1 MSYKKIILLGLML
14 SVFVACKK
22 DDTSTTPV
30 NNTFTGFVKPA
41 SFPTPVYR
49 FEYNPVNQAG
59 FELGRKLFYD
69 GRLSRD
75 GSISCGSC
83 HQQGSGFAQFDHPV
97 SHGVDDKLG
106 VRNSPVIQN
115 MAWAPFFF
123 WDGGVFDLDLFP
135 FAPIQNP
142 VEMDETIPNVLA
154 KLRADSKYPTLFKNA
169 FGDDSITGTRMVQ
182 ALSQF
187 MNMLVSSNSRYDK
200 FMAGDA
206 SAMNADEVE
215 GMSIFM
221 QHCNRCHTAPLFT
234 DHSFHNNGITRLT
247 DKGRYQITL
256 NNDDMYKFKTPTLRN
271 VEKSM
276 PYFHDGR
283 TNLLADAVNHYST
296 NIPAGSTVD
305 TALIGGIPLSSD
317 QKNKLVLF
325 LKTLTDD
332 TFLHDARFSEQ

>member
-1 MSYKKIILLGLML
+1 MKKILFAIFLLTFFA
-14 SVFVACKK
+14 SCKK
-22 DDTSTTPV
+22 DETTTTPV
-30 NNTFTGFVKPA
+30 DNTFKGFVKPA
-41 SFPTPVYR
+41 SFPATVYR

-69 GRLSRD
+69 GKLSKD
-75 GSISCGSC
+75 GTISCGSC
-83 HQQGSGFAQFDHPV
+83 HQQSSGFAQLDHPV
-97 SHGVDDKLG
+97 SHGVGDKLG

-169 FGDDSITGTRMVQ
+169 FGSDSITGTRMVQ

-200 FMAGDA
+200 YMAGDA

-215 GMSIFM
+215 GMNIFN
-221 QHCNRCHTAPLFT
+221 QNCNRCHTAPLFT
-234 DHSFHNNGITRLT
+234 DHSFHNNGIAKLS
-247 DKGRYQITL
+247 DKGRFQITL
-256 NNDDMYKFKTPTLRN
+256 LNEDVYKFKTPTLRN
-271 VEKSM
+271 VEKSS

-283 TNLLADAVNHYST
+283 TNELSTAVNHYTT

-305 TALIGGIPLSSD
+305 TALVGGLPLSVD

-332 TFLHDARFSEQ
+332 TFLHDTRFSEQ